1 MHSQCMQAC
10 PRRGGGLAVGV
21 TGGAWQECWCWRA
34 KMCARGIS
42 SLPWCPQQQEV
53 VVAMTWMG
61 SRVERRSEGLMMEMV
76 VVGKRRRRRMGGSS
90 RPLVVPAHFCA
101 LQPAT
106 FKRQSLQQGGWGTF
120 SLRLYPRLPLL
131 QA

>member
-1 MHSQCMQAC
+1 
-10 PRRGGGLAVGV
+10 
-21 TGGAWQECWCWRA
+21 
-34 KMCARGIS
+34 
-42 SLPWCPQQQEV
+42 
-53 VVAMTWMG
+53 MTWMG
-61 SRVERRSEGLMMEMV
+61 SRVERMSEGLMMEMV
-76 VVGKRRRRRMGGSS
+76 VVGKGRRRRRRRRMGGSS
-90 RPLVVPAHFCA
+90 RPLVLPAHFCA